1 MTLCESNF
9 QRALVRDL
17 RVSFDDYLFS
27 HTKGISC
34 V

>member
-17 RVSFDDYLFS
+17 RVSGLAY
-27 HTKGISC
+27 
-34 V
+34 